1 MWMTAEQACANYA
14 AYHEAVRQWT
24 TIMKANPCTQFEKNE
39 REIGCGLKESSECI
53 PLHWSDYGMGDGPML
68 KEEDMCSGCQATLA
82 AYHSRKIA
90 RQRLGASKSTVL
102 AVGRRINAESGGA
115 R

>member
-14 AYHEAVRQWT
+14 ADHEAVRQWT

-53 PLHWSDYGMGDGPML
+53 PLH
-68 KEEDMCSGCQATLA
+68 
-82 AYHSRKIA
+82 
-90 RQRLGASKSTVL
+90 
-102 AVGRRINAESGGA
+102 
-115 R
+115 